1 MSGKRKDTAVARP
14 DAADEDKGSLSGE
27 EVRDYLGRHPD
38 FLTAHPELLE
48 ALSTPSRWSGDGVVD
63 MQQFMLERLR
73 GEIDSLR
80 GCAQEVIETS
90 RTNMSAQTRV
100 HAAVLALLA
109 ANNFD
114 HLLRTIAE
122 DLPLLLD
129 VDVVTIC
136 FETDGGGA
144 MVEAE
149 LASPHI
155 RRLEAGWVD
164 GILGRDSDVA
174 LFREMEDDGTLFGSG
189 SGLVRSAALGRLR
202 PGATTPNG
210 LLALGS
216 RGNAFHPGQGTD
228 LITFLGRVIER
239 CIHRLLIP
247 RSAPGGAS
255 VID

>member
-1 MSGKRKDTAVARP
+1 MTGKHKDTAVKRP
-14 DAADEDKGSLSGE
+14 DTNGEAKGGPSGE

-38 FLTAHPELLE
+38 FLSRNPELLE

-80 GCAQEVIETS
+80 GCAQDVIETS

-100 HAAVLALLA
+100 HAAVLALLTA
-109 ANNFD
+109 KDFD

-129 VDVVTIC
+129 VDVVAIC
-136 FETDGGGA
+136 FETGGA
-144 MVEAE
+144 GGMAAME
-149 LASPHI
+149 LVSPLI
-155 RRLEAGWVD
+155 RRLEAGRVD
-164 GILGRDSDVA
+164 DIIGPDRDVA
-174 LFREMEDDGTLFGSG
+174 LFREMADDGALFGGGAS
-189 SGLVRSAALGRLR
+189 LVRSAALSRLR
-202 PGATTPNG
+202 PGTTTPDG

-216 RGNAFHPGQGTD
+216 RGNTFHPGQGTD

-239 CIHRLLIP
+239 CVHNLI
-247 RSAPGGAS
+247 APIAER
-255 VID
+255 DD

>member
-1 MSGKRKDTAVARP
+1 MTGKHKDTAVEQP
-14 DAADEDKGSLSGE
+14 NTTGDAKEGLNGED
-27 EVRDYLGRHPD
+27 VRDYLGRHPD

-48 ALSTPSRWSGDGVVD
+48 ALSTPSRWNGDGVVD

-80 GCAQEVIETS
+80 GCAQDVIETS

-109 ANNFD
+109 AKDFD

-129 VDVVTIC
+129 IDVVAIC
-136 FETDGGGA
+136 FETGA
-144 MVEAE
+144 ADAMAE
-149 LASPHI
+149 PELVSPHI
-155 RRLEAGWVD
+155 RRLEAGRVD
-164 GILGRDSDVA
+164 DILGRDRDVA
-174 LFREMEDDGTLFGSG
+174 LFREMEDDGTLFGGG
-189 SGLVRSAALGRLR
+189 SGLVRSAALSRLR
-202 PGATTPNG
+202 PGTKTPDG

-216 RGNAFHPGQGTD
+216 RGNTFHPGQGTD

-239 CIHRLLIP
+239 CIHRLI
-247 RSAPGGAS
+247 GAS
-255 VID
+255 LRSECD

>member
-1 MSGKRKDTAVARP
+1 MTGKHKDTAVEQP
-14 DAADEDKGSLSGE
+14 NAAGEAKGGLNGE

-38 FLTAHPELLE
+38 FLTRHPELLE

-80 GCAQEVIETS
+80 GCAQDVIETS

-109 ANNFD
+109 ANDFG

-129 VDVVTIC
+129 VDVVAIC
-136 FETDGGGA
+136 FETGGA
-144 MVEAE
+144 DGVMETE
-149 LASPHI
+149 LASPPI
-155 RRLEAGWVD
+155 RRLEAGRVD
-164 GILGRDSDVA
+164 GLIGRDRDVA
-174 LFREMEDDGTLFGSG
+174 LFREMADDGTLFGGG

-202 PGATTPNG
+202 PGPTTPEG

-216 RGNAFHPGQGTD
+216 RGNTFHPGQGTD
-228 LITFLGRVIER
+228 LITFLGRVIDSRVHRFLAPIAER
-239 CIHRLLIP
+239 
-247 RSAPGGAS
+247 
-255 VID
+255 DD